1 VDLEEKMKAAIYH
14 GPGDL
19 RIEEIDYPSPG
30 DVGVVVKVRA
40 VGICGTDVHA
50 YRSARIQYATGKAL
64 GHEFSGDVVEIG
76 KDVTDISVGDR
87 IWAVTMLPCFECEAC
102 QQGDYFRCRNAK
114 GGGVSGHDGA
124 FAEYTWV
131 PVAALGRNVLKL
143 TDGMSYQDAA
153 LVEPVGVGA
162 GAARRAEPQGT
173 DVVVVLGVGVVGL
186 GAVTMFK
193 DAGVARTIVSDVSEK
208 RLAAAGELGA
218 DVIINATSQ
227 DAVGRIMEETSG
239 RGADIVVEAAGI
251 PATFQQSIDMVRR
264 DGKVMAVA
272 TYDEAFEFD
281 PSLAR
286 PGLRMSSLVRKA
298 VRMFGCYGGDNFGA
312 YDLIER
318 GRLRASQVVTHTF
331 PLNEIERAFQV
342 QMDSRESIKVMIEP

>member
-1 VDLEEKMKAAIYH
+1 MKAAIYH
-14 GPGDL
+14 GPGDI
-19 RIEEIDYPSPG
+19 RIEEMDYPSPG
-30 DVGVVVKVRA
+30 DVGMVVRVRA

-50 YRSARIQYATGKAL
+50 YRSARIQYATGKVL

-87 IWAVTMLPCFECEAC
+87 IWAVTMLPCFECEEC
-102 QQGDYFRCRNAK
+102 QRGEYFRCRNAK

-124 FAEYTWV
+124 FSEYTWV
-131 PVAALGRNVLKL
+131 PVAALNRNVLKL
-143 TDGMSYQDAA
+143 ADGMSYQDAA

-173 DVVVVLGVGVVGL
+173 DIVVVLGVGVVGL
-186 GAVTMFK
+186 GAVATFK
-193 DAGVARTIVSDVSEK
+193 DMGVARVIASDISEK
-208 RLAAAGELGA
+208 RLAAAGKLGA
-218 DVIINATSQ
+218 DVLINAAEQ
-227 DAVGRIMEETSG
+227 EALERVMAETSG

-264 DGKVMAVA
+264 DGKVMVVA
-272 TYDEAFEFD
+272 TYDEPFEFD

-298 VRMFGCYGGDNFGA
+298 VRMLGCYGGDSLGA
-312 YDLIER
+312 YGLIRR
-318 GRLRASQVVTHTF
+318 GKLRAGQVVTHTF
-331 PLNEIERAFQV
+331 PLDEIERAFRT
-342 QMDSRESIKVMIEP
+342 QMDARESIKVMIEP